1 MAGCDQFLGCR
12 FIIWNNRLVY
22 RSVGNVRKLMNFPYS
37 KVLVLG
43 LGRSGMAVANL
54 LLTSGIEVTVND
66 RNEDKTE
73 QIKNL
78 IRNGAEVILG
88 SHPASILDGIQLI
101 IKSPG
106 ISYDHQLIKL
116 ALNMDLPIITDIEL
130 IQYVF
135 SGPIIGITGSNGKTT
150 TTRLV
155 EEMFKADD
163 IKCTV
168 AGNIGIPVS
177 EVAPTIPEN
186 RKLVLE
192 LSSFQLLGIET
203 FKPHI
208 SVLLNIYDA
217 HLDYHKT
224 RQNYKQ
230 TKLKNIKLLL
240 ELPSFQLIRIKT
252 FKPHITV
259 LLNIYD
265 AHLDY
270 HKTRENYEQAKFNI
284 FKNQNNSD
292 YLVYNLDDDT
302 VREAVKQAES
312 ILVPFSQIECLEEG
326 VWVKNRKIYFMKEEI
341 IHQDKIVLAGG
352 HHLDNILAAI
362 AVATINGVSKEA
374 IEKTLTSFRGV
385 KHRLQ
390 FVDEI
395 KKRRFYN
402 DSKATNMLATIKALQ
417 AFDSPIILLAGGLD
431 RGDDFKSLIPYLT
444 NVKSMIVF
452 GENAEK
458 LIKIAKKCSLSV
470 QRVRDVERSEEH

>member
-1 MAGCDQFLGCR
+1 
-12 FIIWNNRLVY
+12 
-22 RSVGNVRKLMNFPYS
+22 MNFPYS

-73 QIKNL
+73 QIENL

-106 ISYDHQLIKL
+106 IPYDHQLIKL

-224 RQNYKQ
+224 R
-230 TKLKNIKLLL
+230 
-240 ELPSFQLIRIKT
+240 
-252 FKPHITV
+252 
-259 LLNIYD
+259 
-265 AHLDY
+265 
-270 HKTRENYEQAKFNI
+270 ENYEQAKFNI

-341 IHQDKIVLAGG
+341 IHQDKIVLAGD
-352 HHLDNILAAI
+352 HHLENILAAI
-362 AVATINGVSKEA
+362 AVAKINGVSKEA

-431 RGDDFKSLIPYLT
+431 RGDDFKSLIPFLT

-470 QRVRDVERSEEH
+470 QRVRDVEEAAIVAYEKSVEGDTILLSPASASWDQYRSFEERGDMFINTVHKLY

>member
-1 MAGCDQFLGCR
+1 
-12 FIIWNNRLVY
+12 
-22 RSVGNVRKLMNFPYS
+22 MNFPYS

-224 RQNYKQ
+224 R
-230 TKLKNIKLLL
+230 
-240 ELPSFQLIRIKT
+240 
-252 FKPHITV
+252 
-259 LLNIYD
+259 
-265 AHLDY
+265 
-270 HKTRENYEQAKFNI
+270 ENYEQAKFNI

-341 IHQDKIVLAGG
+341 IHQDKIVLAGD
-352 HHLDNILAAI
+352 HHLENILAAI
-362 AVATINGVSKEA
+362 AVAKINGVSKEA

-470 QRVRDVERSEEH
+470 QRVRDVEEAAIVAYEKSVEGDTILLSPASASWDQYRSFEERGDMFINTVHKLY

>member
-1 MAGCDQFLGCR
+1 
-12 FIIWNNRLVY
+12 
-22 RSVGNVRKLMNFPYS
+22 MNFPYS

-43 LGRSGMAVANL
+43 LARSGMAVANL

-73 QIKNL
+73 QIENL

-106 ISYDHQLIKL
+106 IPYDHQLIKL

-224 RQNYKQ
+224 R
-230 TKLKNIKLLL
+230 
-240 ELPSFQLIRIKT
+240 
-252 FKPHITV
+252 
-259 LLNIYD
+259 
-265 AHLDY
+265 
-270 HKTRENYEQAKFNI
+270 ENYEQAKFNI

-341 IHQDKIVLAGG
+341 IHQDKIVLAGD
-352 HHLDNILAAI
+352 HHLENILAAI
-362 AVATINGVSKEA
+362 AVAKINGVSKEA

-431 RGDDFKSLIPYLT
+431 RGDDFKSLIPFLT

-470 QRVRDVERSEEH
+470 QRVRDVEEAAIVAYEKSVEGDTILLSPASASWDQYRSFEERGDMFINTVHKLY

>member
-224 RQNYKQ
+224 R
-230 TKLKNIKLLL
+230 
-240 ELPSFQLIRIKT
+240 
-252 FKPHITV
+252 
-259 LLNIYD
+259 
-265 AHLDY
+265 
-270 HKTRENYEQAKFNI
+270 ENYEQAKFNI

-362 AVATINGVSKEA
+362 AVATINGVS
-374 IEKTLTSFRGV
+374 
-385 KHRLQ
+385 
-390 FVDEI
+390 
-395 KKRRFYN
+395 
-402 DSKATNMLATIKALQ
+402 
-417 AFDSPIILLAGGLD
+417 
-431 RGDDFKSLIPYLT
+431 
-444 NVKSMIVF
+444 
-452 GENAEK
+452 
-458 LIKIAKKCSLSV
+458 
-470 QRVRDVERSEEH
+470 

>member
-1 MAGCDQFLGCR
+1 MAGCDQFLVCR

-22 RSVGNVRKLMNFPYS
+22 RSVANVRKLMNFPYS

-224 RQNYKQ
+224 R
-230 TKLKNIKLLL
+230 
-240 ELPSFQLIRIKT
+240 
-252 FKPHITV
+252 
-259 LLNIYD
+259 
-265 AHLDY
+265 
-270 HKTRENYEQAKFNI
+270 ENYEQAKFNI

-341 IHQDKIVLAGG
+341 IHQDKIVLAGD
-352 HHLDNILAAI
+352 HHLENILAAI
-362 AVATINGVSKEA
+362 AVAKINGVSKEA

-470 QRVRDVERSEEH
+470 QRVRDVEEAAIVAYEKSVEGDTILLSAASASWDQYRSFEERGDMFINTVHKLY

>member
-43 LGRSGMAVANL
+43 LARSGMAVANL

-106 ISYDHQLIKL
+106 ISYDHQLIKR
-116 ALNMDLPIITDIEL
+116 ALNMDLSIITDIEL

-135 SGPIIGITGSNGKTT
+135 SCPIIGITGSNGKTT

-208 SVLLNIYDA
+208 S
-217 HLDYHKT
+217 
-224 RQNYKQ
+224 
-230 TKLKNIKLLL
+230 
-240 ELPSFQLIRIKT
+240 
-252 FKPHITV
+252 V

-341 IHQDKIVLAGG
+341 IHQDKIVLAGD
-352 HHLDNILAAI
+352 HHLENILAAI
-362 AVATINGVSKEA
+362 AVAKINGVSKEA

>member
-1 MAGCDQFLGCR
+1 
-12 FIIWNNRLVY
+12 
-22 RSVGNVRKLMNFPYS
+22 MNFPYS

-43 LGRSGMAVANL
+43 LARSGMAVANL

-224 RQNYKQ
+224 R
-230 TKLKNIKLLL
+230 
-240 ELPSFQLIRIKT
+240 
-252 FKPHITV
+252 
-259 LLNIYD
+259 
-265 AHLDY
+265 
-270 HKTRENYEQAKFNI
+270 ENYEQAKFNI

-341 IHQDKIVLAGG
+341 IHQDKIVLAGD
-352 HHLDNILAAI
+352 HHLENILAAI
-362 AVATINGVSKEA
+362 AVAKINGVSKEA

-431 RGDDFKSLIPYLT
+431 RGDDFKSLIPFLT

-470 QRVRDVERSEEH
+470 QRVRDVEEAAIVAYEKSVEGDTILLSPASASWDQYRSFEERGDMFINTVHKLY